1 MDICRQAVLS
11 TLRCS
16 CRSRSWGCWALP
28 ENGEDLTLCILVC
41 SNLVEWSALSE
52 QRSTANSSL
61 QRLKAELQGKD
72 NKKNAI
78 WNDSGGIGIFVI
90 TIYTSYHK
98 LLSNSNTSG
107 NQPCGLVFDFSQL
120 PSPKWKSRLCCWF
133 SCSIPVKHSYA
144 FELKMGWGLGGDPW
158 NGDNENWVAIF
169 GTIQNSTRFL
179 GKPTWKEK
187 IWAWAGG
194 NILWWSLS
202 PCSTRFYK
210 CRVFSTSRIWTFHWH
225 PTSLLWTEN
234 LSLYNLFMV
243 NTTIHKKNTGHAQY
257 S

>member
-107 NQPCGLVFDFSQL
+107 NQPCCILRPGFRLFSAPFSQMEVQAVLLVFLQHPGQTQL
-120 PSPKWKSRLCCWF
+120 C
-133 SCSIPVKHSYA
+133 I
-144 FELKMGWGLGGDPW
+144 
-158 NGDNENWVAIF
+158 
-169 GTIQNSTRFL
+169 
-179 GKPTWKEK
+179 
-187 IWAWAGG
+187 
-194 NILWWSLS
+194 
-202 PCSTRFYK
+202 
-210 CRVFSTSRIWTFHWH
+210 
-225 PTSLLWTEN
+225 WTEN
-234 LSLYNLFMV
+234 GVGTRWGPMKWRQWELGGNFWNYTELYPVFGQTNMKGEDLGM
-243 NTTIHKKNTGHAQY
+243 GWR
-257 S
+257 